1 MTPDLLERAA
11 AIHVSVQRL
20 ATELKALRRERDKLQ
35 ADLQKQTERNAELEK
50 RNRTVQGML
59 DVNTLSKAVSIKQ
72 NPSDVRQR
80 LNKLIKE
87 LDGVIN
93 YMESER

>member
-1 MTPDLLERAA
+1 MTQELLDQAT
-11 AIHVSVQRL
+11 AIHQRVQQL
-20 ATELKALRRERDKLQ
+20 AAEVKALRKERDKLQ
-35 ADLQKQTERNAELEK
+35 ADLEKQTDQNKELEK

-59 DVNTLSKAVSIKQ
+59 DVNTLSKAISVKQ
-72 NPSDVRQR
+72 DPSEVRQR

-93 YMESER
+93 YLEKS